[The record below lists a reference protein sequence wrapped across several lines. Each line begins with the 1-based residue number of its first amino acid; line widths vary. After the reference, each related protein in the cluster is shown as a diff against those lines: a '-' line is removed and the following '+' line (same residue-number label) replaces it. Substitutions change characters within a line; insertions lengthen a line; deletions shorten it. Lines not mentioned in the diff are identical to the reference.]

1 MDLEYANTLTHDQ
14 LYTYAITHMHMQNGL
29 VYKRDGLNK
38 DHAINDKVLSNPVNA
53 KPKGVGLQPSGDFLN
68 ITKNDMDINVDIDY
82 TDGFAPPLYIFEMDD
97 PDDRMLGIHSDYRIY
112 DEMDND
118 ITELS
123 MIIKTVEVEEDV
135 FAKYKYIFRNNKW
148 IKLIK

>member
-1 MDLEYANTLTHDQ
+1 
-14 LYTYAITHMHMQNGL
+14 
-29 VYKRDGLNK
+29 
-38 DHAINDKVLSNPVNA
+38 
-53 KPKGVGLQPSGDFLN
+53 
-68 ITKNDMDINVDIDY
+68 
-82 TDGFAPPLYIFEMDD
+82 
-97 PDDRMLGIHSDYRIY
+97 
-112 DEMDND
+112 MDND

>member
-1 MDLEYANTLTHDQ
+1 MVDIICGY
-14 LYTYAITHMHMQNGL
+14 GPG
-29 VYKRDGLNK
+29 R
-38 DHAINDKVLSNPVNA
+38 
-53 KPKGVGLQPSGDFLN
+53 
-68 ITKNDMDINVDIDY
+68 KNDMDINVDIDY

-97 PDDRMLGIHSDYRIY
+97 PDDRMSGIHSDYRIY